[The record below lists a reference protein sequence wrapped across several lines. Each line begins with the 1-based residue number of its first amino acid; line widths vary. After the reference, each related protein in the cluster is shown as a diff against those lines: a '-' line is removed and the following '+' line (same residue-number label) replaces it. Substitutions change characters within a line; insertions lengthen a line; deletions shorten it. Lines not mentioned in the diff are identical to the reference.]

1 MRKQRL
7 AAAALLLAALAA
19 LAGCMRYENAIDFN
33 NVTGTTSPWATQP
46 GVSVPATEP
55 YAIPATQPGETWTAP
70 TQTSVP
76 TTNAGEQ
83 PAVPGTTA
91 AAPGVSAPAN
101 SEYEI
106 LRSGTFT
113 MAATLCT
120 KTEEQPMNMSVS
132 KNGDL
137 YMEADI
143 SGLNMGILVK
153 NGKVYMLYPPE
164 KKYLELNSIVTGLLK
179 INPDDFTSV
188 AKDMGFDQM
197 RPLSEADSAEAA
209 VFRGNPCTRYHVSYE
224 DGRGGNVYL
233 AGTRL
238 LGVENLDTNGDV
250 ESTLVVSSISA
261 GFPSLP
267 PSDYTKSGYM
277 DFFKIIY
284 NNMDTE

>member
-1 MRKQRL
+1 MKKQRL
-7 AAAALLLAALAA
+7 AAAALLLAALVV
-19 LAGCMRYENAIDFN
+19 LAGCMRYESGIDFDN
-33 NVTGTTSPWATQP
+33 LSGTTSPWVTQP
-46 GVSVPATEP
+46 GVSVPVTEP
-55 YAIPATQPGETWTAP
+55 YAIPTTQPGEPWTAP
-70 TQTSVP
+70 TQPSVP
-76 TTNAGEQ
+76 TANAGD
-83 PAVPGTTA
+83 PSVATPTTPGNA
-91 AAPGVSAPAN
+91 APAN

-143 SGLNMGILVK
+143 SGLEMGILIK
-153 NGKVYMLYPPE
+153 SGKVYMLYPPE
-164 KKYLELNSIVTGLLK
+164 KKYLELNSIVTSILK
-179 INPDDFTSV
+179 IDPDDFTEV

-233 AGTRL
+233 AGTKL

-261 GFPSLP
+261 GFPNLP
-267 PSDYTKSGYM
+267 PSDYKKSGYM